1 MKIIKYIQLYTH
13 LIEEEGLNPISAYQ
27 STLRVRKLPVELKDA
42 VLQVLDGMC
51 PEVEYHEV
59 TLKELIEKDEM
70 KPIRAILM
78 LDWIRREPAIAVR
91 YMAFERLRA
100 PQQVTGN
107 DKAKLKAA
115 LQRLKGE
122 ETPQPEP
129 EKDETDIPVE

>member
-42 VLQVLDGMC
+42 VLQVLDGMY
-51 PEVEYHEV
+51 PEIEYHEV

-78 LDWIRREPAIAVR
+78 LDWIRREPAIAMR

-100 PQQVTGN
+100 PQQVTDD

-122 ETPQPEP
+122 ETPLP

>member
-59 TLKELIEKDEM
+59 TLRELIEKDEM

-78 LDWIRREPAIAVR
+78 LDWIRREPAIAMR
-91 YMAFERLRA
+91 YMAFERLHA
-100 PQQVTGN
+100 PQQVTDD

-115 LQRLKGE
+115 LQRLKVE
-122 ETPQPEP
+122 ETPQP

>member
-42 VLQVLDGMC
+42 VSQVLDGMC

-59 TLKELIEKDEM
+59 TLRELIEKDEM

-78 LDWIRREPAIAVR
+78 LDWIRREPAIAMR
-91 YMAFERLRA
+91 YMAFERLHA
-100 PQQVTGN
+100 PQHVTDD

-115 LQRLKGE
+115 LQRLKVE
-122 ETPQPEP
+122 ETPQS